1 MARPRKVSDEQVFA
15 AAQRVMA
22 RVGPSE
28 LTLALI
34 AREAGVTPGAL
45 VQRFGSKRDL
55 MLRMAG
61 LLAGGIG
68 QLFDQLRER
77 HESPLAVIRAYATC
91 MAEMA
96 VTPEALARNFAYLQ
110 VDLTDP
116 GLRAHLVVTARETR
130 RELLALIAEAKK
142 RGELATD
149 APATP
154 LAKNIEALVSGALMT
169 WAFYREG
176 NAATWL
182 RSHVE
187 ALLSPYTTASREPR
201 AGRRV
206 RPRKP

>member
-15 AAQRVMA
+15 AAQRVMT

-34 AREAGVTPGAL
+34 GREAGVTPGAL

-68 QLFDQLRER
+68 QLFEQLRER

-91 MAEMA
+91 MAQMA

-110 VDLTDP
+110 VDLTDSD
-116 GLRAHLVVTARETR
+116 LRAHLVVTARETR
-130 RELLALIAEAKK
+130 GELLALIAEAKTH
-142 RGELATD
+142 GEIVEE
-149 APATP
+149 APAIP

-176 NAATWL
+176 SAATWL
-182 RSHVE
+182 RSHLD
-187 ALLSPYTTASREPR
+187 ALISPYTTARREQR
-201 AGRRV
+201 ARRV
-206 RPRKP
+206 RPRKR

>member
-15 AAQRVMA
+15 AAQRVMT
-22 RVGPSE
+22 RVGPPQ

-34 AREAGVTPGAL
+34 AREAGVTSGAL
-45 VQRFGSKRDL
+45 VQRFGSKRHL

-61 LLAGGIG
+61 LLSGGIG
-68 QLFDQLRER
+68 QLFNQLRER

-130 RELLALIAEAKK
+130 RELLALIAQAKTH
-142 RGELATD
+142 GEIVEE
-149 APATP
+149 APAIP

-176 NAATWL
+176 SAATWL
-182 RSHVE
+182 RSHLD
-187 ALLSPYTTASREPR
+187 ALISPYTARREQR
-201 AGRRV
+201 ARRV
-206 RPRKP
+206 RPRKR